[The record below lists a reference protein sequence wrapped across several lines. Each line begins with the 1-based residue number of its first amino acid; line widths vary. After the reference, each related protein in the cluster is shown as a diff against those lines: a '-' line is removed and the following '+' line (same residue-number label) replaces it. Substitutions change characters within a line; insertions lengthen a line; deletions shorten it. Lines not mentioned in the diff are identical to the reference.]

1 MTNSLEPLSIP
12 ACPKLTR
19 RRTLKQW
26 WSFIDRRGEF
36 IRLLKPWRTKRFR
49 YLSTRCFERP
59 ALFMRVSDIQEV
71 SRYLSRL
78 GTFKRFAL
86 SATSR
91 TSLRNF
97 TEETRA
103 LGSWKYLHCAF
114 TVYRTREIDEFLSC
128 FLLESL
134 TVFTLRYLTY
144 RFLANFDFECNVQR
158 EWKGK
163 VEIQSDNMHT
173 GCKIFTVNLYLV
185 KWLQKKQYVQSHLS
199 DFVECSDLFTS

>member
-1 MTNSLEPLSIP
+1 MQPVSLIDNVTFLLTLQFLIQILVKYATLSHSLPVPIGDLRFFFQKFSSIQVSDKLSIP

-19 RRTLKQW
+19 RRTLKQR

-49 YLSTRCFERP
+49 YLSTRCFVRP

-71 SRYLSRL
+71 PRYLSRL

-103 LGSWKYLHCAF
+103 LGSWKYL
-114 TVYRTREIDEFLSC
+114 
-128 FLLESL
+128 
-134 TVFTLRYLTY
+134 
-144 RFLANFDFECNVQR
+144 
-158 EWKGK
+158 
-163 VEIQSDNMHT
+163 
-173 GCKIFTVNLYLV
+173 
-185 KWLQKKQYVQSHLS
+185 
-199 DFVECSDLFTS
+199 

>member
-1 MTNSLEPLSIP
+1 MPRFHILFPFRSAISDSFFRNFPRFESVTNSLEPLSIP

-19 RRTLKQW
+19 RRTLKQR

-49 YLSTRCFERP
+49 YLSTRCFVRP

-71 SRYLSRL
+71 PRYLSRL

-103 LGSWKYLHCAF
+103 FGSWKYLEPLC
-114 TVYRTREIDEFLSC
+114 VYSPQNAGNWRVSIVFPFGKLDSFYFEI
-128 FLLESL
+128 
-134 TVFTLRYLTY
+134 
-144 RFLANFDFECNVQR
+144 
-158 EWKGK
+158 
-163 VEIQSDNMHT
+163 
-173 GCKIFTVNLYLV
+173 
-185 KWLQKKQYVQSHLS
+185 
-199 DFVECSDLFTS
+199 SDLSLSYELWLWM